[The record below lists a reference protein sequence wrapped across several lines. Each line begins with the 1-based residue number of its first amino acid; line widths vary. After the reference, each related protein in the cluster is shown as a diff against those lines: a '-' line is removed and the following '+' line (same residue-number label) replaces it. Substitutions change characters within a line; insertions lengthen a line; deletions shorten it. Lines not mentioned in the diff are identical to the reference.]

1 MPARPGQSEGP
12 CSLVPLGI
20 SRLPSADARQ
30 GGRNSYPRGGG
41 SAARVRLRGGTHPP
55 GPRSPPP
62 DPPRPLRAAQPPY
75 SRAAAGAGR
84 IHAACPQ
91 DGHPCPPAGTPA
103 AAPSRAGGTLAHAAS
118 SLGPSRSAIHG
129 RPLLMPASPGLPCP
143 VGLPRAGLLAVR
155 AAFTSPSL
163 FNPSSRSIRTR
174 NSKSRKHGPPPVC
187 AGGPHSR
194 QEQQDVAPLPAR
206 PSMRPR
212 PKRVSPAPPR
222 RKTHLYRTPPP
233 QENQA
238 PSSPWP
244 ADRRLPREQ
253 CKSKV

>member
-1 MPARPGQSEGP
+1 MPARPGRSVGP
-12 CSLVPLGI
+12 CSLVPLAI
-20 SRLPSADARQ
+20 SRPGSAVARQ
-30 GGRNSYPRGGG
+30 GGRNSYPRGGVPE
-41 SAARVRLRGGTHPP
+41 ARHRPSRRAHHPAR
-55 GPRSPPP
+55 RSPSP
-62 DPPRPLRAAQPPY
+62 DPPRPLRLAQPG
-75 SRAAAGAGR
+75 SARATARAGG
-84 IHAACPQ
+84 IHAACPPP
-91 DGHPCPPAGTPA
+91 GHPCPAAGTLA
-103 AAPSRAGGTLAHAAS
+103 MAPSRGGATLARPAS
-118 SLGPSRSAIHG
+118 SLAPSRSAIHG